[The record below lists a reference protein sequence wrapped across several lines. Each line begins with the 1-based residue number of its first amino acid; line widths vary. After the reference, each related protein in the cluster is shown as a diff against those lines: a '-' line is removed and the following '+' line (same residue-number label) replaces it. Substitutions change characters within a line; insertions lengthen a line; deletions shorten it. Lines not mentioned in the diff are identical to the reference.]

1 MRGSRGSKRNRD
13 SPSQPGNIHQDLAT
27 DESSTEAVRKGVD
40 RLCVGSVTSSNS
52 LDSARLIE
60 SVSGTQSAATSQ
72 KKRCAS
78 SVAVPAAQ
86 SGDRAVSVADR
97 FRVELPNPPGPS
109 LVPAAEAIRSYSQPT
124 DSIPHM
130 HMYVTAPEG
139 RAIPGHVY
147 GYPASDRQVVDVPIV
162 AESSWTPSGSSPMGW
177 AYQSPPHGTSR
188 EDSALS
194 NWAYQS
200 SPTEES
206 YCAWQDYSAISSGA
220 SAAGGWPLEAQP
232 IHDVNSSRQRPNG
245 WSTESWSN
253 ASAKADW
260 TD

>member
-1 MRGSRGSKRNRD
+1 M
-13 SPSQPGNIHQDLAT
+13 
-27 DESSTEAVRKGVD
+27 
-40 RLCVGSVTSSNS
+40 GSVTSSNS
-52 LDSARLIE
+52 FDSARLIE

-86 SGDRAVSVADR
+86 SRDYAESVADR
-97 FRVELPNPPGPS
+97 YRVELPSPPGPS
-109 LVPAAEAIRSYSQPT
+109 LVPAAEAIRSYGQHT
-124 DSIPHM
+124 DSVPHM

-147 GYPASDRQVVDVPIV
+147 GYPSSERHAVDVAIA
-162 AESSWTPSGSSPMGW
+162 AEPSRTPSGSSSMGW
-177 AYQSPPHGTSR
+177 AYQSPPHGAPR

-200 SPTEES
+200 PPTVES
-206 YCAWQDYSAISSGA
+206 YGVWQDYSAISPGA
-220 SAAGGWPLEAQP
+220 SSAGGWPREAQQP
-232 IHDVNSSRQRPNG
+232 QEVSASWQRPSA
-245 WSTESWSN
+245 WSTESWST
-253 ASAKADW
+253 ASKADW